1 MASGQV
7 LMNLIGSLSQPV
19 AFLESSL
26 QIIEI
31 TTSLVTAV
39 RSKHGTSVSETYE
52 SGDTG
57 EMGRYCTVLP
67 VMDKKCILR
76 SSASKLKLVGVS
88 DFVPLDDM

>member
-31 TTSLVTAV
+31 TTSLVMAV
-39 RSKHGTSVSETYE
+39 RSKHMVHQSQKHMKVETQVKWE
-52 SGDTG
+52 DTALS
-57 EMGRYCTVLP
+57 CQ
-67 VMDKKCILR
+67 
-76 SSASKLKLVGVS
+76 
-88 DFVPLDDM
+88 